1 MSRVVVAPS
10 VSVDEDITAFVAQDQ
25 ALSQEHPDLAPSDV
39 EWAQV
44 VAEVRNEYRRY
55 TTTVSAPNHAL
66 SLATAAYMLHL
77 CRAISARRVLDLGSG
92 FSSWVLRHHA
102 ETASN
107 PVDVV
112 SVDTDEDWLAKTS
125 DYLGTVAGLVTWDE
139 FTSQT
144 WAPFDLVLHDL
155 AGGSLRE
162 TAATLACDLVAPDG
176 VIVFDDVS
184 DSSADTEPCQM
195 IRLVDGAVV
204 ACRPVYLV
212 RVSAV

>member
-1 MSRVVVAPS
+1 MPRVVVAPS

-55 TTTVSAPNHAL
+55 TTTVSPPNHAL

-112 SVDTDEDWLAKTS
+112 SVDTDEDWPGDPVADPRRVSVLEVRR
-125 DYLGTVAGLVTWDE
+125 LGL
-139 FTSQT
+139 
-144 WAPFDLVLHDL
+144 DLVPVQPRVPQ
-155 AGGSLRE
+155 GCVR
-162 TAATLACDLVAPDG
+162 ACHG
-176 VIVFDDVS
+176 
-184 DSSADTEPCQM
+184 
-195 IRLVDGAVV
+195 
-204 ACRPVYLV
+204 RP
-212 RVSAV
+212 